1 VKKPLIQYLF
11 FIVVLLQISC
21 ISAFAQNNKTVIANE
36 YSEGIKDITFKVIE
50 TKTSDEAKLE
60 AIHDWIVY
68 RTEYDVEKY
77 LSHDLSVQKNIETI
91 KGRLAVCTGY
101 AELMNEMCYWAGIKC
116 ITINGYAK
124 NENTD
129 LGDKF
134 YLDTHCWN
142 AVLLN
147 NQWYFV
153 DATWD
158 AGYIQYTK
166 HKFLSKKIKF
176 QPKFVSSPNKKYF
189 KKSASDFSKD
199 HLPLNPEWQLN
210 AKKITL
216 KKFEKDSSFYL
227 NANQFTNDAEALSSE
242 YETYLLNYANENKW
256 EQIADDGKE
265 GFVFNKR
272 NFICRGLMN
281 KAKMNLL
288 AADLK
293 PAKELTVADTN
304 QLNLISKYGLNAIDS
319 FNKMKPMLT
328 EMKTELMKNN
338 QLKTKIITSDN
349 GALLSTNKKIFSS
362 FNSTK
367 KKMKLQRKTNK
378 TLMKTNDKNVDHFLS
393 ELKFYQTKYSKTAK
407 AEDTLG
413 LEEKIGLLKDSVK
426 YLTEDYLIL
435 VKAFNNEYD
444 NDITKLD
451 QYNDLTLKGIND
463 LKQAYELRLSMIDD
477 LDYPIQTL
485 KAKFT
490 KRQNNADGLLLNE
503 NVFLTDTLFK
513 MFKQIQATHVKV
525 VNNQKKILKLV
536 KKMRRY
542 KEESTAQIQIY
553 LDAMS
558 GMETFVYRHKD
569 FIRKFSSKCKQLNKQ
584 FSKKSAANKL
594 EAKHLSK
601 EIELEKMLAKARGKM
616 ISKEITTYQKF
627 CKTSSSACVKQ
638 IKSNN
643 RLKQNLSK

>member
-1 VKKPLIQYLF
+1 MKKPLIHLSL
-11 FIVVLLQISC
+11 FIVLLSLFC
-21 ISAFAQNNKTVIANE
+21 FATFANDNKMAAQNG
-36 YSEGIKDITFKVIE
+36 YSENIKDITPKVIE
-50 TKTSDEAKLE
+50 NKSTDVAKLE
-60 AIHDWIVY
+60 AIHDWIVF

-77 LSHDLSVQKNIETI
+77 LAHDLTAPKNIETV
-91 KGRLAVCTGY
+91 KNRLAVCTGY

-116 ITINGYAK
+116 VTINGYAK
-124 NENTD
+124 NEHTD

-158 AGYIQYTK
+158 AGYIAYTK

-176 QPKFVSSPNKKYF
+176 KPRFISSPNKNYF

-210 AKKITL
+210 AKKISI

-227 NANQFTNDAEALSSE
+227 NANQFTNNAEALSPE
-242 YETYLLNYANENKW
+242 YETYLSNYANENKW
-256 EQIADDGKE
+256 EQMVDDGKE

-272 NFICRGLMN
+272 NFVSRGLMN
-281 KAKMNLL
+281 QAKMNLL
-288 AADLK
+288 ISELK
-293 PAKELTVADTN
+293 PAKELTIADTF
-304 QLNLISKYGLNAIDS
+304 QLNVISKYAANAMDS
-319 FNKMKPMLT
+319 FAMMKPLIT
-328 EMKTELMKNN
+328 EMKNELIKNN
-338 QLKTKIITSDN
+338 QLKTKIVSSDN
-349 GALLSTNKKIFSS
+349 GNLLATNKKIFSAA
-362 FNSTK
+362 NRTK

-378 TLMKTNDKNVDHFLS
+378 MLMKTNDKNVDHFLS

-407 AEDTLG
+407 SEDTLG
-413 LEEKIGLLKDSVK
+413 IEEKIKSLKDSVK
-426 YLTEDYLIL
+426 ILTEDYLSM
-435 VKAFNNEYD
+435 VKSFNDEYE
-444 NDITKLD
+444 
-451 QYNDLTLKGIND
+451 NDLTKLEQYDDLTRKGVAD
-463 LKQAYELRLSMIDD
+463 LKQAYELRLNLIDD

-490 KRQNNADGLLLNE
+490 KRQTNADGLLVDE
-503 NVFLTDTLFK
+503 NVFLTDTMFK
-513 MFKQIQATHVKV
+513 MFKQIQSTHLKV
-525 VNNQKKILKLV
+525 VNHQKKILKLV

-542 KEESTAQIQIY
+542 KEESTSQIQIY

-569 FIRKFSSKCKQLNKQ
+569 FIRKFSSKCKLLNKQ
-584 FSKKSAANKL
+584 FNKRNATNQL
-594 EAKHLSK
+594 EAKHLLK

-616 ISKEITTYQKF
+616 ISKEISSYNKF
-627 CKTSSSACVKQ
+627 CKTSSSTCLKQ
-638 IKSNN
+638 IKNNN
-643 RLKQNLSK
+643 RLKTKLSK